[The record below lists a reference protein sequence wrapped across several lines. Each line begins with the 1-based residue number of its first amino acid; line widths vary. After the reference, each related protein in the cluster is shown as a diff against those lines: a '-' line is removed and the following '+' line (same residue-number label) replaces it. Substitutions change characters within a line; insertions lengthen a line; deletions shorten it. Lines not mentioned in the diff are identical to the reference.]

1 MRSRGL
7 VVAIAVVLAV
17 AAAAAVILYTQ
28 GVKEEAVAG
37 GDLQTVI
44 VSTVDIAANEPL
56 DPLLAQDI
64 FQQIEVPKKAL
75 VAGAVT
81 DIRQL
86 ATATTTSTIFA
97 NEQIPITRLSTGPRP
112 NELGISEG
120 HIAVA
125 FELEAPQGGTGN
137 IQPGDSV
144 SVFATYQNVQA
155 ITGNIKQL
163 VNNPAAAGTQAG
175 TKVDLPDFTVTL
187 VPTVKVLRIQNP
199 QVDEQTG
206 QQANDSIRITLDLL
220 PDEAQN
226 MVFAQENGLVWLG
239 LLPPTRMARSRR
251 PRPFRWSS
259 CLERNW
265 DDGRERRRR
274 RDAAVVP
281 ATARQGDR

>member
-28 GVKEEAVAG
+28 GVKQEAEVG
-37 GDLQTVI
+37 GNLQTVI
-44 VSTVDIAANEPL
+44 VSTQDILANEPL
-56 DPLLAQDI
+56 DPLIAQDI
-64 FQQIEVPKKAL
+64 FKQIRVPNDAL
-75 VAGAVT
+75 VSGAVT

-86 ATATTTSTIFA
+86 AKATTVSTILA
-97 NEQIPITRLSTGPRP
+97 NEQIPASRLSTAEERP
-112 NELGISEG
+112 NLIGVSEG
-120 HIAVA
+120 HVAVA

-137 IQPGDSV
+137 IQPGDNV

-187 VPTVKVLRIQNP
+187 IPTVKVLRIENP

-206 QQANDSIRITLDLL
+206 QQSNSDSIRITLDLL

-239 LLPPTRMARSRR
+239 LLPPNEQGTQPKASTV
-251 PRPFRWSS
+251 P
-259 CLERNW
+259 LELLL
-265 DDGRERRRR
+265 G
-274 RDAAVVP
+274 AKL
-281 ATARQGDR
+281 G

>member
-239 LLPPTRMARSRR
+239 LLPPNEDGTQPKASTV
-251 PRPFRWSS
+251 P
-259 CLERNW
+259 LELLL
-265 DDGRERRRR
+265 G
-274 RDAAVVP
+274 AKL
-281 ATARQGDR
+281 G